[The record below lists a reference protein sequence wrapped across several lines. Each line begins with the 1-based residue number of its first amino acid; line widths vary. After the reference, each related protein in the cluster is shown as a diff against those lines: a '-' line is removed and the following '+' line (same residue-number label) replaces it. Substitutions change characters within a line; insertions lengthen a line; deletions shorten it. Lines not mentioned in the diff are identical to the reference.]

1 MECLRQ
7 RLQPAFIDT
16 IRIRKRS
23 AGAAEVGILEVRNL
37 SKNFGGLMALQDL
50 SFQVEQ
56 DEIRGLIGPNGAG
69 KTTIFNLISGF
80 YRPSRGEIRYR
91 GHKISGLPSNQIARR
106 GIVRT
111 FQHTTLFQ
119 ELTVLQN
126 VLVGRHLLARGNI
139 LAAVLGLDRGKIEAA
154 QEHSLAVLDFFGL
167 ADRRDEPAANLP
179 HGLQKTLGLAVA
191 LAAEPKLLLLDEPF
205 AGMNPE
211 ETTTMMGLVRQV
223 RDRGV
228 TVLLVEHDMQAVMGL
243 CDRITVVNFGQ
254 LLAEGS
260 PAEIRAHPEVIEAY
274 LGTA

>member
-1 MECLRQ
+1 V
-7 RLQPAFIDT
+7 
-16 IRIRKRS
+16 S
-23 AGAAEVGILEVRNL
+23 ILDIRNL
-37 SKNFGGLMALQDL
+37 SKRFGGLTAVQDL
-50 SFQVEQ
+50 SFQVE
-56 DEIRGLIGPNGAG
+56 DGEIRGLIGPNGAG

-80 YRPSRGEIRYR
+80 YRPSDGAIHYR
-91 GHKISGLPSNQIARR
+91 GDRISGLKSNQIARR

-119 ELTVLQN
+119 ELTVLEN
-126 VLVGRHLLARGNI
+126 VLVGRHLLARSNI
-139 LAAVLGLDRGKIEAA
+139 VSAILGTDRRTAAAAEEHALAILG
-154 QEHSLAVLDFFGL
+154 FFGL
-167 ADRRDEPAANLP
+167 AERRDEQAANLP
-179 HGLQKTLGLAVA
+179 HGLQKTLGLAIA

-211 ETTTMMGLVRQV
+211 ETKTMMGLVRQV
-223 RDRGV
+223 RDRGI

-260 PAEIRAHPEVIEAY
+260 PTEIRAHPEVIEAY

>member
-1 MECLRQ
+1 VR
-7 RLQPAFIDT
+7 
-16 IRIRKRS
+16 
-23 AGAAEVGILEVRNL
+23 VLEIQNL
-37 SKNFGGLMALQDL
+37 SKNFGGLRAVQDL
-50 SFQVEQ
+50 SFQV
-56 DEIRGLIGPNGAG
+56 DDGEIRGLIGPNGAG

-80 YRPSRGEIRYR
+80 YRPTHGEIRYR
-91 GHKISGLPSNQIARR
+91 GERISGLRSSQIARR
-106 GIVRT
+106 GVVRT

-126 VLVGRHLLARGNI
+126 VLVGRHLLARSNVFAAI
-139 LAAVLGLDRGKIEAA
+139 LGTDRRKAEAA
-154 QEHSLAVLDFFGL
+154 DESALATLAFFGL
-167 ADRRDEPAANLP
+167 ADRRDELAANLP
-179 HGLQKTLGLAVA
+179 HGLQRALGLAVA

-211 ETTTMMGLVRQV
+211 ETKTMMGLVRQV

>member
-1 MECLRQ
+1 M
-7 RLQPAFIDT
+7 
-16 IRIRKRS
+16 
-23 AGAAEVGILEVRNL
+23 GILGIQHL
-37 SKNFGGLMALQDL
+37 SKNFGGLMAIQNL
-50 SFQVEQ
+50 SFQVE
-56 DEIRGLIGPNGAG
+56 DGEIRGLIGPNGAG

-80 YRPSRGEIRYR
+80 YRPSHGKIDYR
-91 GHKISGLPSNQIARR
+91 GDRISGLSSNQIARL

-126 VLVGRHLLARGNI
+126 VLVGRHLLARSNI
-139 LAAVLGLDRGKIEAA
+139 FAAILGTDRRRGDAA
-154 QEHSLAVLDFFGL
+154 QEHALAILSFFGL

-205 AGMNPE
+205 AGMNAE
-211 ETTTMMGLVRQV
+211 ETRTMMGLVRQV

>member
-1 MECLRQ
+1 
-7 RLQPAFIDT
+7 
-16 IRIRKRS
+16 
-23 AGAAEVGILEVRNL
+23 VGILEIRRL
-37 SKNFGGLMALQDL
+37 SKRFGGLTALHDL
-50 SFQVEQ
+50 SFDVEEG
-56 DEIRGLIGPNGAG
+56 EIRGLIGPNGAG

-80 YRPSRGEIRYR
+80 YRPSDGAIHYR
-91 GHKISGLPSNQIARR
+91 GQTISGLSSSQIARL
-106 GIVRT
+106 GIIRT

-119 ELTVLQN
+119 ELTVIQN
-126 VLVGRHLLARGNI
+126 VLVGRHLLARSNI
-139 LAAVLGLDRGKIEAA
+139 LAAILGLDRRRIIDAEDRA
-154 QEHSLAVLDFFGL
+154 LAILDFFGL
-167 ADRRDEPAANLP
+167 ADRRHETAANLP

-211 ETTTMMGLVRQV
+211 ETMTMMRLVRQV
-223 RDRGV
+223 RNRGI

-243 CDRITVVNFGQ
+243 CDRITVVNFGE